1 MLTDLD
7 IERSI
12 RAVAK
17 QSGQTPAQVRRNIK
31 EMLDETRACADPKHQ
46 EAWAL
51 IPHSGEEPTM
61 EDVFRYLAERIAAH
75 QSYS

>member
-1 MLTDLD
+1 MLTDLY

-17 QSGQTPAQVRRNIK
+17 QSGQTPAQVRHNIQK
-31 EMLDETRACADPKHQ
+31 MLDETRACTDPKHK

-61 EDVFRYLAERIAAH
+61 EDVFRYIAEQIASR